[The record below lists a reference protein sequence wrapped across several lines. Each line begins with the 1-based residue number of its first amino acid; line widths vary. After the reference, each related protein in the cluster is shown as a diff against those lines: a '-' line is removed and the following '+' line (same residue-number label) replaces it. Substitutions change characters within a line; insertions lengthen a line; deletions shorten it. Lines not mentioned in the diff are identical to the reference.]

1 MRRTQCA
8 LVTGARRG
16 IGRAIALGLAR
27 AGYDIAANDVRVK
40 NDAPMKNL
48 TAEIK
53 ALGRNAVVCYG
64 DISSSADRKELVRKA
79 LSRAGGINLLV
90 NNAGVAPERR
100 NDILTASEESY
111 DRVMSVNLK
120 GAFFLTQ
127 LIANSMVER
136 RKGGDASPFMIV
148 NISSISAY
156 TSSPSRAEYC
166 ISKAGVSMMTKLFA
180 DRLAEHDISVYEIR
194 PSIIATDMT
203 KGVKKKYDALIAEGI
218 APIRR
223 WGTPEDVAKAV
234 TAIATC
240 AFPFSTGE
248 VINVDGGFHL
258 RRL

>member
-1 MRRTQCA
+1 MKKSQCA

-16 IGRAIALGLAR
+16 IGRAIALALAR
-27 AGYDIAANDVRVK
+27 AGYDIAANDVSMK
-40 NDAPMKNL
+40 NDAPMEGL
-48 TAEIK
+48 RTEIE
-53 ALGRNAVVCYG
+53 ALGRKAFFCYG
-64 DISSSADRKELVRKA
+64 DISSSADRASLVR
-79 LSRAGGINLLV
+79 RAVREGGGVNLLV
-90 NNAGVAPERR
+90 NNAGVAPEKRA
-100 NDILTASEESY
+100 DILAASEESY

-127 LIANSMVER
+127 LVANSMVER
-136 RKGGDASPFMIV
+136 RKAGDTSPLMIV

-180 DRLAEHDISVYEIR
+180 DRLAEHDINVYEIR

-203 KGVKKKYDALIAEGI
+203 KGVKKKYDALIDEGI